1 MLGVRGCSSPLAAP
15 DSGAAGML
23 CCGASLLDVIPASS
37 SSSKAFRDFQLEHP
51 HCLCFHYCFL
61 DPNCTNIVP
70 IFHCSLTKPAGH
82 RRRFWLATASSAVQ
96 MVHAGLQ
103 GVDSFKLENS
113 VHLCI
118 NAADPLANAAT
129 VQTASQQPVE
139 CRGVVG

>member
-1 MLGVRGCSSPLAAP
+1 MLGVRGCSSPHAAP
-15 DSGAAGML
+15 DSGA
-23 CCGASLLDVIPASS
+23 
-37 SSSKAFRDFQLEHP
+37 
-51 HCLCFHYCFL
+51 
-61 DPNCTNIVP
+61 
-70 IFHCSLTKPAGH
+70 
-82 RRRFWLATASSAVQ
+82 
-96 MVHAGLQ
+96 AGLQ